1 MFIIQILEIT
11 QKKRQPNRKKKKK
24 KVKLQLTRRREI
36 VKKKK
41 GGGQESKLT
50 GMLRVETIKEKRIM
64 LLKMMLIKH

>member
-41 GGGQESKLT
+41 GGGAGIQTDRYVESWDYK
-50 GMLRVETIKEKRIM
+50 REKNYAFENDAY
-64 LLKMMLIKH
+64 